1 MNENRVDHRQIEA
14 QVAAHP
20 FLLGMEERHIG
31 LLADC
36 AMATRFESG
45 QVIFRAGEHANRF
58 YLIES
63 GKVAIEA
70 SFNGRPPVAIDLV
83 KGGDLLGWSWIVPPC
98 IWHFDAR
105 ALEVTTATFFYGT
118 VLSEYC
124 EKEPALGY
132 ELFKRMSVVMLR
144 RLQSAREKMLEGRW
158 GANG

>member
-1 MNENRVDHRQIEA
+1 MNQNRADHSQIEA

-20 FLLGMEERHIG
+20 FLLGMKQQHIA

-58 YLIES
+58 YLIEN

-70 SFNGRPPVAIDLV
+70 SFNGRPPVTIDV
-83 KGGDLLGWSWIVPPC
+83 VRSRDLLGWSWIVPPYV
-98 IWHFDAR
+98 WHFDAR
-105 ALEVTTATFFYGT
+105 ALEPTTAIFFYGT

-124 EKEPALGY
+124 EKESALGY

-144 RLQSAREKMLEGRW
+144 RLQSAREKMLGTL
-158 GANG
+158 GH